1 MKRKVEL
8 LAPAGSIASLKAA
21 ISAGADAVY
30 IGGQKFGAR
39 AFAKNPETEDLLA
52 GISYAHLYGKQ
63 IYLTVNTLIKERELE
78 EFREFLTP
86 YYEAGI
92 DGVIV
97 QDLGIVKLIHEE
109 FPGLPIHAST
119 QMSLTTK
126 YGAQLLK
133 DYGLTRIVPAR
144 ELTLEEVREIK
155 EAVDIELECFIH
167 GAMCV
172 GYSGQCLFSSM
183 LGGRSG
189 NRGACAQPCR
199 LPFSLGD
206 NREQTLISM
215 KDMET
220 LHLIPQ
226 LIQAGVVSFKI
237 EGRMKSPD
245 YVYQVVKIYR
255 KYIDLYLASPQQ
267 YQVAKTDVKSLQ
279 SAYRRR
285 GYSNGYYKESQ
296 KGSMLSLNRPEGKL
310 EEVIEA
316 QEIPEKKITCTGRI
330 TIRSGQ
336 DICFRVNSGGS
347 EATVYGVVPSP
358 AMNQPLSAAAVEKR
372 LKKTGNTPFVFA
384 HIQVDLDEG
393 LYLAMGALNEIRR
406 IALES
411 LKNNL
416 LDCYLREQEW
426 FSKRTPRT
434 LAVNEKAPVVKSQ
447 SQINLIHVS
456 TKAQLEAALSLDRDQ
471 QLIGT
476 EAVLSGAEEKGYLE
490 LPIIF
495 RPSRQKQVALKQLEK
510 YRGVYIHNLDELAY
524 LKENGYQGEIIA
536 SSRLYTFN
544 EYAVSFLK
552 AQGVDVLSYP
562 LELNRHELRDLN
574 TPMVLMVYGR
584 IPLMVTAQQVTLT
597 EGELVDR
604 YQKKF
609 PVKNSDKYCYNVI
622 YNSAILSLLKETEAL
637 QRLSPQGFL
646 YYFTDEEGEEV
657 REVLLG
663 NEVPTD
669 PGVDYTKGHW
679 NRGV

>member
-21 ISAGADAVY
+21 ISAGADAIY

-144 ELTLEEVREIK
+144 ELTLDEVREIK

-206 NREQTLISM
+206 DREQTLISM

-296 KGSMLSLNRPEGKL
+296 KGSMLSLNRPEGKP
-310 EEVIEA
+310 EEVIEVE
-316 QEIPEKKITCTGRI
+316 EIPEKKITCTGII

-336 DICFRVNSGGS
+336 EICFRVSSGGS

-426 FSKRTPRT
+426 FSKRTPRK
-434 LAVNEKAPVVKSQ
+434 LAVNEKAPVVKSHP
-447 SQINLIHVS
+447 QINLIHVS

-476 EAVLSGAEEKGYLE
+476 EEVLSGAEEKGYLE

-495 RPSRQKQVALKQLEK
+495 RPSRQKQVPLNNLEK

-524 LKENGYQGEIIA
+524 LKENGYLGEIIA

-637 QRLSPQGFL
+637 SRLSPQGFL
-646 YYFTDEEGEEV
+646 YYFTGEEGEEV

-663 NEVPTD
+663 NEAQTG